1 MGNSSTLFDRP
12 FQINHIQRSL
22 DAHGF
27 PTTTFLVYHNV
38 IVSVDW
44 INLLFFSRLSFSTDR
59 WVFQVE
65 GLEGLIGPY
74 AVVAAFACEKLGEN
88 MTFCQKK
95 KKKTGEEIWKRSM
108 EAIVPF
114 PAIAYLSCLSFLV
127 FFFKFTF
134 LFISLT
140 FSDSSYVRTYCS
152 YEDSLAEEREI
163 CWYVWTGKLFFPAI
177 AYFSSVFLCCCC
189 LFVFTLC
196 FNLFNCCVFLWHFQ
210 ILVSSCVQFLRRRSS
225 RAKKKLRNVWTGKI
239 RFEPR
244 IGAEVEIKYPEK
256 KQTKQQQKQQQKQKK
271 VADSKIS
278 RYVWTGPECFIF
290 EFLS

>member
-1 MGNSSTLFDRP
+1 MGNSSTIFDRP

-38 IVSVDW
+38 IVSVDL
-44 INLLFFSRLSFSTDR
+44 NKFPFFFPLLSFSTDR
-59 WVFQVE
+59 WVFEVE

-74 AVVAAFACEKLGEN
+74 AVVAAFACEKIVEN

-95 KKKTGEEIWKRSM
+95 KKKKKRNLKTLNGVDCS
-108 EAIVPF
+108 F
-114 PAIAYLSCLSFLV
+114 SSYRLFLLSFFCCL
-127 FFFKFTF
+127 FLLLFTF

-140 FSDSSYVRTYCS
+140 FSDSSYVRRYCS
-152 YEDSLAEEREI
+152 GLK
-163 CWYVWTGKLFFPAI
+163 VWQSKEKFADTCGRVNSFFPAI
-177 AYFSSVFLCCCC
+177 AYFSSVFLFCFC

-196 FNLFNCCVFLWHFQ
+196 FNLFNCFVFLWHFQ
-210 ILVSSCVQFLRRRSS
+210 ILVSSCVQFLGRPSF

-244 IGAEVEIKYPEK
+244 IGAEVEIKYPENK
-256 KQTKQQQKQQQKQKK
+256 NKNKNKNNNDNNKSCGFKNIPIR
-271 VADSKIS
+271 VDGA
-278 RYVWTGPECFIF
+278 
-290 EFLS
+290 

>member
-22 DAHGF
+22 DTHGF

-95 KKKTGEEIWKRSM
+95 KKKNRKRNLKTLNGGDCSFSSYCLF
-108 EAIVPF
+108 ILSF
-114 PAIAYLSCLSFLV
+114 FSCLFFLNS
-127 FFFKFTF
+127 
-134 LFISLT
+134 LF
-140 FSDSSYVRTYCS
+140 
-152 YEDSLAEEREI
+152 
-163 CWYVWTGKLFFPAI
+163 
-177 AYFSSVFLCCCC
+177 C
-189 LFVFTLC
+189 LS
-196 FNLFNCCVFLWHFQ
+196 LWHFPIALTYERTVPTKTVWQ
-210 ILVSSCVQFLRRRSS
+210 RKEKFADTCGRVNCFFRQSLISLLFFFVVVVCLFLLS
-225 RAKKKLRNVWTGKI
+225 ALICLTVLFFFDI
-239 RFEPR
+239 F
-244 IGAEVEIKYPEK
+244 
-256 KQTKQQQKQQQKQKK
+256 
-271 VADSKIS
+271 
-278 RYVWTGPECFIF
+278 RY
-290 EFLS
+290 